1 MDIQRTFEL
10 LKAGSLM
17 VIGAAGAGKTT
28 LLRELA
34 MSSAK
39 KLQDSRPKKR
49 FRRRFS
55 LFLRGFPYFSMFF
68 LCFSLFFMDFRWF

>member
-1 MDIQRTFEL
+1 MDIQKTFEL

-39 KLQDSRPKKR
+39 MLQDSRPKER
-49 FRRRFS
+49 VGRRFS
-55 LFLRGFPYFSMFF
+55 LFLRGFPWYFFVF
-68 LCFSLFFMDFRWF
+68 HGL